1 MALDGTDWI
10 TERNPITEKELEFIK
25 TLKLYN
31 SIKNKLNE
39 ESIEKAIA
47 SINVKNLNKDDS
59 NNYETIIY
67 SLIFF

>member
-1 MALDGTDWI
+1 LALDGTDWI